1 MFHMIGQASV
11 KVEGGKLVRVE
22 TTYEDTFDEVIITG
36 DFFLEPPEA
45 LEDIE
50 AAIEGKPIDTDEDD
64 LIEAIGEVDAEMIG
78 FGPEHIVQAL
88 KEVVA

>member
-1 MFHMIGQASV
+1 MHGEASV

-22 TTYEDTFDEVIITG
+22 TTYSDVFEDVSITG

-50 AAIEGKPIDTDEDD
+50 AAIEGERVDAGDEA
-64 LIEAIGEVDAEMIG
+64 LIEEIEAVEAEMIG
-78 FGPEHIVQAL
+78 FGPEHIVEAL
-88 KEVVA
+88 REVTA

>member
-1 MFHMIGQASV
+1 MHGEASV

-22 TTYEDTFDEVIITG
+22 TTYSDVFEDVTITG

-50 AAIEGKPIDTDEDD
+50 AAIEGADVDIGDEK
-64 LIEAIGEVDAEMIG
+64 LIERIDGVGAEMIG
-78 FGPEHIVQAL
+78 FGPEHIVEAL
-88 KEVVA
+88 REVTA

>member
-1 MFHMIGQASV
+1 MHGEASV

-22 TTYEDTFDEVIITG
+22 ASYEETFEDVTITG

-50 AAIEGKPIDTDEDD
+50 EAVEGMAVDADDDDIIAAISR
-64 LIEAIGEVDAEMIG
+64 VDADMIG
-78 FGPEHIVQAL
+78 FGPEHVLEAL
-88 KEVVA
+88 REVTA

>member
-1 MFHMIGQASV
+1 MHGEASV

-22 TTYEDTFDEVIITG
+22 TTYSDVFEDVTITG

-50 AAIEGKPIDTDEDD
+50 AAIEGESIDADDEA
-64 LIEAIGEVDAEMIG
+64 LIGKIEAVDAELIG
-78 FGPEHIVQAL
+78 FEPSHIVEAL
-88 KEVVA
+88 REVTA